1 MHRITRAGC
10 QQGQALSETLIALPV
25 LVSILLLGATLYQML
40 DADLV
45 ASKAARLATWSSTLA
60 VQQSEAE
67 ITQRVWDTLYIKDK
81 STNEIDNAR
90 DFGADNGGSKTLT
103 TLLTEADI
111 GLKQLPAVRPFPAN
125 QITNSS
131 ASRLGTMAGIDNVG
145 ITPLQISIP
154 LDSNSSVFKYFHSGT
169 YMLRSRRGGGK
180 DDLSVKMDVPL
191 DEVTEEPRFNV
202 RGQGAILAS
211 AFTPMGESTFSQNVE
226 SIAADVDSLG
236 AMQILRGTL
245 FGLGLQETNQL
256 LTDEGL
262 TTTSELQSRIL
273 PPELGTFTP

>member
-1 MHRITRAGC
+1 MHRIARADY

-25 LVSILLLGATLYQML
+25 LVSILLLGATLYQLL
-40 DADLV
+40 DADLM
-45 ASKAARLATWSSTLA
+45 ASKAARLAVWSSTLT
-60 VQQSEAE
+60 VQQSDAE
-67 ITQRVWDTLYIKDK
+67 ITQRVWDTVYNDK
-81 STNEIDNAR
+81 STNQIDNAI
-90 DFGADNGGSKTLT
+90 DFGADNEGSETLT
-103 TLLTEADI
+103 TLVMVEDI

-131 ASRLGTMAGIDNVG
+131 ASRLGSMAGIDNVG

-154 LDSNSSVFKYFHSGT
+154 LDSNSSVFKLFGSAN
-169 YMLRSRRGGGK
+169 YMLRSRRAGGNT
-180 DDLSVKMDVPL
+180 DLSTRMDVPL
-191 DEVTEEPRFNV
+191 DEVTGTPRFNV

-226 SIAADVDSLG
+226 SIAADVDSLRV
-236 AMQILRGTL
+236 MQPLRGAL
-245 FGLGLQETNQL
+245 SGLGLDETDQL